1 MRGSNYQFS
10 VGDLKFDSTL
20 VNEKFKYEH
29 PNNMI
34 MQCLEI
40 VTKRSK
46 DEMLQMFNPSL
57 GRQKWLLFI
66 FSFEFIL
73 FAERWCLNSQLGFDT
88 GLNFAKKLK
97 LWRRVFSSE
106 RPKTCENFLK
116 PRHSFKTS
124 CLWIS
129 TSFSSVLAS
138 PGAQGTTESV
148 TLAYPTYRHNECW
161 DGSTTKVHQ
170 RSKF

>member
-1 MRGSNYQFS
+1 MRGANYQFS
-10 VGDLKFDSTL
+10 GGDLKFDSTL
-20 VNEKFKYEH
+20 VNEKFKYEQ
-29 PNNMI
+29 PNHMI

-57 GRQKWLLFI
+57 RHQKMAAIHFFLWI
-66 FSFEFIL
+66 HSICGTMMFEFPARL
-73 FAERWCLNSQLGFDT
+73 WHRLEFR
-88 GLNFAKKLK
+88 KKKIK
-97 LWRRVFSSE
+97 LWRRVFSRE

-124 CLWIS
+124 SPWIS

-138 PGAQGTTESV
+138 PWAQGTTESV
-148 TLAYPTYRHNECW
+148 TLAYPT
-161 DGSTTKVHQ
+161 
-170 RSKF
+170 